1 MVLSARFISVRCL
14 VFSVVLTVAIILT
27 RMLQLTSEYQ
37 YSADITTRTMKLT
50 NMTRIPTLESALVR
64 LLRGV
69 VLLGQFNYGGD
80 PSDVLI
86 WATHWRQVFK
96 RVVACGPF
104 TPEAARQLAVL
115 GVEVQQGEADAGW
128 VSPTLNLARALERF
142 KDVPGVNGVFFLH
155 DDALLDLTQLLRVG
169 EGGVGFKSNQ
179 IAGGIFR
186 DLERLSA
193 PGGKLENR
201 TGWWWDKSVGVEAI
215 NKAMADPR
223 SLEWATPSKGENVS
237 KYVLWRLGPMASDFA
252 YVPLA
257 RADEFERLAV
267 WLTDARVFLEIALPT
282 ALSLLRRRGQ
292 RPGKAGLQSPYK
304 KISTCT
310 TNEYT
315 CRRSCPGLMLEA
327 EPCEETEVIHPIKI
341 HNNAQDWA
349 CYFDAIVFPGLG
361 SHEWRRCVRRWTGK
375 PWCAWCNI
383 FHRFYE

>member
-1 MVLSARFISVRCL
+1 M
-14 VFSVVLTVAIILT
+14 AIILIRT
-27 RMLQLTSEYQ
+27 LQLTSEYQ
-37 YSADITTRTMKLT
+37 LSS
-50 NMTRIPTLESALVR
+50 TLQSALVR
-64 LLRGV
+64 PLRGV

-128 VSPTLNLARALERF
+128 VSPTLNLARALQRF
-142 KDVPGVNGVFFLH
+142 KDVPGVNGVFYLH
-155 DDALLDLTQLLRVG
+155 DDALLDLTQLLRVD

-179 IAGGIFR
+179 IAGGIFQ
-186 DLERLSA
+186 DEERLSA
-193 PGGKLENR
+193 PGGKMGNR
-201 TGWWWDKSVGVEAI
+201 TGWWWEKNVGVEAI
-215 NKAMADPR
+215 NRAMADPR
-223 SLEWATPSKGENVS
+223 SLEWASPSKGENVS
-237 KYVLWRLGPMASDFA
+237 KYVLWRSGGFTSDFA

-282 ALSLLRRRGQ
+282 ALSLLRRRGE
-292 RPGKAGLQSPYK
+292 RLGNVGLQSPYK
-304 KISTCT
+304 KMSICSTGK
-310 TNEYT
+310 YT
-315 CRRSCPGLMLEA
+315 CRRVCPGLMLET

-361 SHEWRRCVRRWTGK
+361 SQEWRRCVRRWTGK
-375 PWCAWCNI
+375 PWCAWCTI
-383 FHRFYE
+383 FHRFNE